1 MLSPSHHL
9 DPRTLASAVWTPDV
23 VSDHRLWLRLGASV
37 EMLFRRF
44 TEPSTEIP
52 RALRRGYQR
61 LCNNPRVLAERL
73 AAKSYDSTIE
83 AMRLCSR
90 VVLAHDSTEIDKV
103 GRAEPDDAG
112 PLRSNA
118 ARGYLLHGATAI
130 DALTGSR
137 LGLFETTAWTR
148 SWRFTKDSDHDKR
161 PPHKRESYKWRRG
174 IRSAVRRAAERGLL
188 LTLVHVLDREG
199 DVHENFSFAVR
210 EKHLVIVRASAD
222 RRVAGVHKMLWA
234 TMEAQPTADTDTIE
248 VPVKV
253 SLKARKAAEKEGQ
266 AALQRFERA
275 LKRAGSR
282 RKVTLELRY
291 CAVTFDPPKKR
302 KRKPVTVNCVWV
314 SEKNAPSWCE
324 PLEWM
329 LLTTCAVNNEAD
341 AWRVVEEY
349 KLRWGCEDV
358 HKVLK
363 HGFGLE
369 QDAVDSIESFRRQLA
384 ILVPLATHVMQWT
397 YAARESPGEAAS
409 KHASVAEL
417 QLLSLASKHAKLAE
431 TRPPRTLRELVHR
444 LATLGGYE
452 FVEGRPPGWQIVWRG
467 WQRLMA
473 FSDIFDFAK
482 SRIQDVSD

>member
-1 MLSPSHHL
+1 
-9 DPRTLASAVWTPDV
+9 
-23 VSDHRLWLRLGASV
+23 
-37 EMLFRRF
+37 MLFRRF
-44 TEPSTEIP
+44 MEPSMEIS
-52 RALRRGYQR
+52 RAERRGYQR

-73 AAKSYDSTIE
+73 AAKSYDTTIQ
-83 AMRLCSR
+83 AMRSCER
-90 VVLAHDSTEIDKV
+90 VVLAHDSSEIDKV

-118 ARGYLLHGATAI
+118 ARGYLLHGATAV
-130 DALTGSR
+130 DALSGSR

-148 SWRFTKDSDHDKR
+148 SWRFTKHADDDKR

-174 IRSAVRRAAERGLL
+174 IRSAVRRAAAHRLS
-188 LTLVHVLDREG
+188 LTLVHALDREG
-199 DVHENFSFAVR
+199 DVHDNFTFAVR

-222 RRVAGVHKMLWA
+222 RRVAGAHKTLWS
-234 TMEAQPTADTDTIE
+234 TMEALPVAGTDTLH

-253 SLKARKAAEKEGQ
+253 SRKARKAAEHEGEV
-266 AALQRFERA
+266 ALQRFDRA
-275 LKRAGSR
+275 VKRAGSHR
-282 RKVTLELRY
+282 TVTLQLRY
-291 CAVTFDPPKKR
+291 GSVTIDPPKKRKR

-314 SEKNAPSWCE
+314 REEKAPSWCE

-329 LLTTCAVNNEAD
+329 LLTTCPLNDLAD

-369 QDAVDSIESFRRQLA
+369 DDAVDSIESFRRQLA

-397 YAARESPGEAAS
+397 YAARESPGQPAS
-409 KHASVAEL
+409 KYMEASEL

-431 TRPPRTLRELVHR
+431 TRPPRTLGELVLR
-444 LATLGGYE
+444 LAALGGYE
-452 FVEGRPPGWQIVWRG
+452 FVKGRPPGWQVVWRG
-467 WQRLMA
+467 WRRLR
-473 FSDIFDFAK
+473 DFAEILDFANR
-482 SRIQDVSD
+482 RIRAAPN